1 MWGVKKDGAK
11 VRSEEWGVKTD
22 GAEPCRQKIWSGRV
36 FCPRFCFSAL
46 KYERPGTIPPASNSY
61 QGVGGR
67 QPIKDSLGS
76 NRCSMA
82 LQFQPPQKLG
92 NIVKNLTKKF
102 SKEFQKKTWLSFNLV
117 LK

>member
-1 MWGVKKDGAK
+1 MSTELVSAEPE
-11 VRSEEWGVKTD
+11 S
-22 GAEPCRQKIWSGRV
+22 AEPCRQKISSSRV

-46 KYERPGTIPPASNSY
+46 KCERPRTIPRGANSY

-76 NRCSMA
+76 NDCSMA
-82 LQFQPPQKLG
+82 LLFEPPQKLG

-102 SKEFQKKTWLSFNLV
+102 SKEFQKKT
-117 LK
+117 